1 MILGVGIDIIETERV
16 AEKIAKEGG
25 FREHV
30 FSVSEIFYCESKT
43 NHAENYAARF
53 AAKEAL
59 LKALGTGFTLKIS
72 LPEIEVVSD
81 EMGKPSFNIY
91 GKLESIVKSRNIS
104 TIFLS
109 LSHLKSIACAVV
121 VIESL

>member
-30 FSVSEIFYCESKT
+30 FSVSEISYCEKNT

-59 LKALGTGFTLKIS
+59 LKALGTGFTINIS
-72 LPEIEVVSD
+72 LPEIEVVTD

-91 GKLESIVKSRNIS
+91 GKLETIVKARNIS